1 MRALSFRGL
10 AGTDD
15 GEAAAVGETYGGV
28 DLEGRLGGDGTSEG
42 SERKS
47 LGEHC
52 WVRNGG
58 R

>member
-1 MRALSFRGL
+1 M
-10 AGTDD
+10 TDD